1 MAKSD
6 KFQVSSNSSVIIGTE
21 VTPGTPTDASDG
33 ETIEMPVTEYSFSD
47 INKHSLSVAPF
58 RSGLGGM
65 TQSDTMVKWQE
76 HDRMHEISLT
86 FHCSNLA
93 IDRICL
99 ALFGDGTQPNTLVG
113 SMPDAVQSHV
123 QHGVANITPVTIWFE
138 NAAHA
143 GLGTDLYFT
152 SCMCTSFQMTGDVS
166 SNAGVVMGTATFV
179 TGYPAVEAALGI
191 QSTSGT
197 NTLLTAHSSLFN
209 MHDMTTGQTLDGED
223 LVLYSFDLTI
233 ARDVQRIGFDSSNSF
248 HPAGYAV
255 GGYEVT
261 GNLTAKRDD
270 ETGAAIDNKTGMEL
284 DLNTGVFRITAPKL
298 FVEDSGISFDADGW
312 KQTIPFRCTY
322 SASGGTS
329 STVVEIHTA

>member
-6 KFQVSSNSSVIIGTE
+6 KFQVSSHSSVIIGTE

-33 ETIEMPVTEYSFSD
+33 VTIEMPVTEYSFSD
-47 INKHSLSVAPF
+47 INKHTLSVAPF

-65 TQSDTMVKWQE
+65 TQSDDMVKWQE

-99 ALFGDGTQPNTLVG
+99 ALFGDGSTPNVLLG
-113 SMPDAVQSHV
+113 SMPTTVQSHV
-123 QHGVANITPVTIWFE
+123 QHGVANITPVTLWFE
-138 NAAHA
+138 NAGHA
-143 GLGTDLYFT
+143 GLDTDLYFT
-152 SCMCTSFQMTGDVS
+152 SCMCTSFTMTGDIG
-166 SNAGVVMGTATFV
+166 SNGGVVMGTATFV

-191 QSTSGT
+191 QSTSSS
-197 NTLLTAHSSLFN
+197 NTLITAHTTIFN
-209 MHDMTTGQTLDGED
+209 MHDMTTTQTLDGED
-223 LVLYSFDLTI
+223 LVLYSFDLNI
-233 ARDVQRIGFDSSNSF
+233 ARSVQRIGFDSGNSF
-248 HPAGYAV
+248 HPNGYAV

-270 ETGAAIDNKTGMEL
+270 ETGAAIDNKTGMALEL
-284 DLNTGVFRITAPKL
+284 DTGVFHISAAKV
-298 FVEDSGISFDADGW
+298 FVDDSGISFDEDGW

-322 SASGGTS
+322 DSAATS
-329 STVVEIHTA
+329 NAVISIATAA

>member
-47 INKHSLSVAPF
+47 INKHTLSVAPF

-65 TQSDTMVKWQE
+65 TQSDDMVKWQE

-99 ALFGDGTQPNTLVG
+99 ALFGDGTTPNVLLG
-113 SMPDAVQSHV
+113 SMPTSVQSHI
-123 QHGVANITPVTIWFE
+123 QHGVANITPVTLWFE

-143 GLGTDLYFT
+143 GLATDLYFT
-152 SCMCTSFQMTGDVS
+152 SCVCTSFTMTGDVS

-197 NTLLTAHSSLFN
+197 NTLLTAHTTLFN
-209 MHDMTTGQTLDGED
+209 MHDMTVAQTLDGED

-233 ARDVQRIGFDSSNSF
+233 ARDVQRIGFDSGNAF
-248 HPAGYAV
+248 HPNGYAV

-270 ETGAAIDNKTGMEL
+270 ETAAAIDNKAGMVLSL
-284 DLNTGVFRITAPKL
+284 DTGVFHITAPKT
-298 FVEDSGISFDADGW
+298 FVDDSGISFDADGW
-312 KQTIPFRCTY
+312 KQNIPFRCTY
-322 SASGGTS
+322 DGAATS
-329 STVVEIHTA
+329 NTVVSIATAA